1 VAWLA
6 ILRVVNPASAYVQ
19 RVQRVLNPGPVQ
31 QRRRRRDDGPLLLPA
46 ESSPHSQTASSRQ
59 PPAAVQERY
68 QTLRAELEPIRSA
81 LEEPV
86 RALLKSGASG
96 FRAKSGLIDLKL
108 VRFWNGT
115 GILQGR
121 LLGTDGWSRG
131 PVFSL
136 VDRRSLRQDPP
147 TDLER
152 MLFSTM
158 LNLEV

>member
-1 VAWLA
+1 MGHERRLNERRLNQFFEDRARHFKIFVILA
-6 ILRVVNPASAYVQ
+6 DFGSEF
-19 RVQRVLNPGPVQ
+19 
-31 QRRRRRDDGPLLLPA
+31 DC
-46 ESSPHSQTASSRQ
+46 
-59 PPAAVQERY
+59 PAAAL
-68 QTLRAELEPIRSA
+68 LRAELEPIRPA
-81 LEEPV
+81 LGEPV
-86 RALLKSGASG
+86 RALLESGASG
-96 FRAKSGLIDLKL
+96 FRAKSGFIDLKL

-121 LLGTDGWSRG
+121 LLGTGGWSRG

-136 VDRRSLRQDPP
+136 VDRRSLRQEPP